1 MLLPEIDIEV
11 TNAALLNYVNNSL
24 KPCADYYLITN
35 TFVRITQGFVI
46 IFAPRIMAKKKSP
59 EAENDTQEFIEV
71 FGARV
76 HNLKNIDINIPKN
89 QLVVITGISGS
100 GKSSLAFD
108 TIYAEGQRR
117 YMESFSAYARQF
129 IGDMERPDV
138 DKITGL
144 SPVISIEQ
152 KTTNKNPRSTVGT
165 VTEIYDFFRLLF
177 ARIGE
182 AYSYNTGKKMV
193 QWSEEEIVAN
203 IFNRFKDKRISLL
216 APLVRGRKGHYRE
229 LFEDVRKKGFLKVR
243 VDGEIK
249 DLVAKMQVD
258 RYKIHDIELV
268 VDRLQVTD
276 DMKVRL
282 SQSVQK
288 TLQLGK
294 DLMFVAPSKSPPS
307 GETSATHKIP
317 KQLSE
322 IRNNNSQQ
330 LALSDSKVFPEGGDL
345 EGALVQYSKQLM
357 CEDTG
362 ISYEEPSPN
371 TFSFNSPYGAC
382 PTCKGLGNVYQIN
395 MDAVIPDWNVSINN
409 GGIAP
414 LGEERDA
421 YTFKQVKQIAKK
433 NHISLDAAL
442 KDLPRRS
449 LNVLLFGKEDVDDNS
464 SENINL
470 NEFEELE
477 TDIEHDRENTINYSA
492 EYEGIVNML
501 RRWFRVGTTSEAL
514 RSWVEKFMKL
524 KTCATCN
531 GARLKK
537 ESLWFKIDEHN
548 IAELSELNLDKL
560 MLWFQGIEKRLNNR
574 QNIIAKDILK
584 EIRERIQFLLN
595 VGLTYLP
602 MNRASKT
609 LSGGES
615 QRIRLATQIG
625 SQLQGITYILD
636 EPSIGLHQRDN
647 QRLIE
652 ALKNL
657 RNIGNNVLVVEHD
670 KDIMLAADYLIDIGP
685 EAGKHG
691 GEIVAAG
698 KPKDL
703 LKLNTV
709 TSSYLNGHKKIT
721 VPNERRNGNGKM
733 LSIKGASGNNLKN
746 VNATF
751 PLGKF
756 ICVTGVSG
764 SGKSTLINETLY
776 PLLSKH
782 AYNSKMSSLPFKTI
796 DGLEN
801 IDKVIEIDQSPI
813 GRTPRSN
820 PATYCGFFTDIRTL
834 YAAVPEAKIRG
845 YTAGRFSFNVK
856 NGRCDVCE
864 GGGMKVIEMNFLP
877 DVYVHCEK
885 CNGKRYNRET
895 LEIRYK
901 GKSISDVLDMTVEE
915 AVEFFKNVP
924 YIYRKIKVLE
934 EVGLGYITLGQSA
947 VTLSGGEAQRVKLS
961 TELGKRDTGKTFYI
975 LDEPTTGLHFQD
987 IQHLTDVLNK
997 LVDRGNT
1004 VLVIEHNM
1012 DIIKIADY
1020 IIDIGPE
1027 GGDEGGRILF
1037 EGAPEELIKNK
1048 VSYTAKFLMQELQP
1062 KNNQIKKSRAS

>member
-1 MLLPEIDIEV
+1 
-11 TNAALLNYVNNSL
+11 
-24 KPCADYYLITN
+24 
-35 TFVRITQGFVI
+35 
-46 IFAPRIMAKKKSP
+46 MAKQIEKDD
-59 EAENDTQEFIEV
+59 NIEV

-76 HNLKNIDINIPKN
+76 HNLKNIDIAIPKN

-108 TIYAEGQRR
+108 TIYSEGQRR
-117 YMESFSAYARQF
+117 YMETFGAYARQF

-165 VTEIYDFFRLLF
+165 ITEVYDFFRLLF
-177 ARIGE
+177 ARVGE

-193 QWSEEEIVAN
+193 KWSEEEIVEN
-203 IFNRFKDKRISLL
+203 IFRRFEGKSISLL

-243 VDGEIK
+243 VDGEVL
-249 DLVAKMQVD
+249 DLVPKMQVD

-268 VDRLQVTD
+268 VDRMQVTD
-276 DMKVRL
+276 DFRARL
-282 SQSVQK
+282 SQSVQQ
-288 TLQLGK
+288 TLRLGK
-294 DLMFVAPSKSPPS
+294 DLMFLLVAGGKATDAKKKAKS
-307 GETSATHKIP
+307 
-317 KQLSE
+317 SE
-322 IRNNNSQQ
+322 N
-330 LALSDSKVFPEGGDL
+330 
-345 EGALVQYSKQLM
+345 GAADTLVQYSKMLM

-371 TFSFNSPYGAC
+371 AFSFNSPYGAC
-382 PTCKGLGNVYQIN
+382 PVCRGLGTTFHVN
-395 MDAVIPDWNVSINN
+395 MEAVLPDKELSISE

-421 YTFKQVKQIAKK
+421 YVFRQAQEIAKK
-433 NHISLDAAL
+433 NKISLTKTV
-442 KDLPRRS
+442 KDIPEKS
-449 LNVLLFGKEDVDDNS
+449 LNLLLYGNEEGIEEEIDF
-464 SENINL
+464 ENMK
-470 NEFEELE
+470 F
-477 TDIEHDRENTINYSA
+477 DPQA
-492 EYEGIVNML
+492 PYEGIVNML
-501 RRWFRVGTTSEAL
+501 KRWFNNGYSEGL
-514 RSWVEKFMKL
+514 REWAEGYMQLQPCES
-524 KTCATCN
+524 CG

-537 ESLWFKIDEHN
+537 ESLWFKVDGRN
-548 IAELSELNLDKL
+548 ISELSEMNLDNL
-560 MLWFQGIEKRLNNR
+560 AAWLDGIELRIDNKQRT
-574 QNIIAKDILK
+574 IAKDILK
-584 EIRERIQFLLN
+584 EIRERLKFLLD
-595 VGLTYLP
+595 VGLTYLTL
-602 MNRASKT
+602 NRSSKT

-647 QRLIE
+647 HRLIE

-657 RNIGNNVLVVEHD
+657 RDIGNSVLVVEHD
-670 KDIMLAADYLIDIGP
+670 KDIMLSADHLIDIGP
-685 EAGKHG
+685 KAGHHG
-691 GEIVAAG
+691 GRVVAEG

-703 LKLNTV
+703 LKLDTL
-709 TSSYLNGHKKIT
+709 TSGYLNGKKTIP
-721 VPNERRNGNGKM
+721 VPKERRKGNGKF
-733 LSIKGASGNNLKN
+733 LELKGAKGNNLRN
-746 VNATF
+746 VDVKF

-756 ICVTGVSG
+756 IVVTGVSG

-776 PLLSKH
+776 PVLSHH
-782 AYNSKMSSLPFKTI
+782 AYGSRVSPLEYKSLK
-796 DGLEN
+796 GLEHV
-801 IDKVIEIDQSPI
+801 DKVIEIDQSPI

-820 PATYCGFFTDIRTL
+820 PATYCGFFTEIRTL
-834 YAAVPEAKIRG
+834 FASIPEAKIRG
-845 YTAGRFSFNVK
+845 YNAGRFSFNVK
-856 NGRCDVCE
+856 SGRCEVCE
-864 GGGMKVIEMNFLP
+864 GGGMRVIEMNFLP

-901 GKSISDVLDMTVEE
+901 GKSIADVLEMTVEE
-915 AVEFFKNVP
+915 AVEFFQPVP

-975 LDEPTTGLHFQD
+975 LDEPTTGLHFED
-987 IQHLTDVLNK
+987 IRHLLDVLNK
-997 LVDRGNT
+997 LVERGNT

-1012 DIIKIADY
+1012 DVIKVADHV
-1020 IIDIGPE
+1020 IDLGPE
-1027 GGDEGGRILF
+1027 GGDGGGKILF
-1037 EGAPEELIKNK
+1037 EGTPEELVKNK
-1048 VSYTAKFLMQELQP
+1048 ESFTAKFLATEL
-1062 KNNQIKKSRAS
+1062 